1 QPQNA
6 KEVALNSI
14 NCQEAWTFLYRLCR
28 DGEKKKVDPEILA
41 SWRAG
46 GPARSKLLSDFV
58 RKVYNK
64 EVDHTTNRA
73 RLETKIQ
80 GAIQHC
86 TKKKLTKQCLYEKV
100 TKQGSEKMKELE
112 ELMNGSGFFNENFS
126 FGLGDVMELS
136 DDEGVDVPGPEPKP
150 KPKPGVLVAKYKKA
164 LLNRRAVFKETSE
177 KWHKETPGS
186 GKLFEQIHQFLNFCS
201 LVIPKVDILF
211 WRPPAIIA

>member
-1 QPQNA
+1 
-6 KEVALNSI
+6 
-14 NCQEAWTFLYRLCR
+14 
-28 DGEKKKVDPEILA
+28 
-41 SWRAG
+41 
-46 GPARSKLLSDFV
+46 
-58 RKVYNK
+58 
-64 EVDHTTNRA
+64 
-73 RLETKIQ
+73 
-80 GAIQHC
+80 
-86 TKKKLTKQCLYEKV
+86 
-100 TKQGSEKMKELE
+100 MKELE